1 VPRYMSQDLFNSLAV
16 KLAWMSRIDSADNR
30 TSAAAIDGAL
40 QKYRRFFTA
49 DPFEHELRH
58 ASIILQQ
65 WLCQTYPNPPEQ
77 MAWLN
82 ALRNAIE
89 GYKPSGAAKP
99 TRLLTSLRFT
109 SPRRAPAGRAEQ
121 CINDVGSVPRVAHGR
136 SHSALTAW
144 LGAGHWRQPTLREMP
159 RPHATPIQGESL

>member
-1 VPRYMSQDLFNSLAV
+1 MPRYMSQDLFNSLAV

-89 GYKPSGAAKP
+89 GYEPSGAAKP
-99 TRLLTSLRFT
+99 TRLLTGLRFT

-121 CINDVGSVPRVAHGR
+121 CINDVGQYHVSLMAGR
-136 SHSALTAW
+136 IPL
-144 LGAGHWRQPTLREMP
+144 
-159 RPHATPIQGESL
+159 

>member
-58 ASIILQQ
+58 VRPIPIR
-65 WLCQTYPNPPEQ
+65 
-77 MAWLN
+77 
-82 ALRNAIE
+82 RNRWPGSMRYATRSRDTNHPVR
-89 GYKPSGAAKP
+89 PSPLA
-99 TRLLTSLRFT
+99 
-109 SPRRAPAGRAEQ
+109 
-121 CINDVGSVPRVAHGR
+121 C
-136 SHSALTAW
+136 
-144 LGAGHWRQPTLREMP
+144 
-159 RPHATPIQGESL
+159 